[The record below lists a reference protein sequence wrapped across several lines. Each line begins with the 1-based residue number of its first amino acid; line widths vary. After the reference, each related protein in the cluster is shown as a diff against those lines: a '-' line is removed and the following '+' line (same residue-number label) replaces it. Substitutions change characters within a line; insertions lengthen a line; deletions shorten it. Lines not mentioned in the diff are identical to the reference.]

1 MLKILLYL
9 ICMCV
14 VYDEGNPY
22 ILEIQQETET
32 KIFINAFDLN
42 DWKFNFDFMLKTTVK
57 SENADIYMCMCL
69 YTDADRKPDAPTH

>member
-1 MLKILLYL
+1 
-9 ICMCV
+9 MCV

-57 SENADIYMCMCL
+57 SENADIYTCTCV